1 MTEEDL
7 TELRIF
13 HYKLKLKRDS
23 IFIFFNA
30 SAMQSF
36 HGYSIKKI
44 RLFALI
50 YLMSLIFSSIII
62 EFTIRLTQIYPIF
75 FYNFKQTIF
84 KQTILNNRFKTNLNK
99 TDAFGYRAITLERAI
114 ANDIKR
120 KNDKTKNK

>member
-30 SAMQSF
+30 SAMQNF

-50 YLMSLIFSSIII
+50 YLMSLIFLSIII
-62 EFTIRLTQIYPIF
+62 EFTIRLTQIYPIL

-114 ANDIKR
+114 ANDIKKKKKKR
-120 KNDKTKNK
+120 

>member
-1 MTEEDL
+1 
-7 TELRIF
+7 
-13 HYKLKLKRDS
+13 
-23 IFIFFNA
+23 
-30 SAMQSF
+30 
-36 HGYSIKKI
+36 
-44 RLFALI
+44 
-50 YLMSLIFSSIII
+50 MSLIFSSIII

-120 KNDKTKNK
+120 KKEKTIKPKTSENNDS